1 MSCFRLSFA
10 KQKLRLELT
19 SACSVNQLCSLEEEG
34 KNKLPS
40 SNPKKETY
48 LESSSTSRDTRRPQV
63 VATKKLLELELR
75 NSPPRLV
82 ACAKRYRLIEACFNC
97 NTTIVKPSFY
107 PNTQQQHYHGQ
118 FDLYHRFPEPI
129 QRVGYIRSTL
139 STRRMR

>member
-19 SACSVNQLCSLEEEG
+19 SACSVNQLCSLEEE
-34 KNKLPS
+34 KKQVAKLKPEEGNLFGVVINATTPGDHRS
-40 SNPKKETY
+40 
-48 LESSSTSRDTRRPQV
+48 LQRRSCWSWSLGIPHRGWL
-63 VATKKLLELELR
+63 A
-75 NSPPRLV
+75 
-82 ACAKRYRLIEACFNC
+82 AKRYRFIEACFNC

-118 FDLYHRFPEPI
+118 FNLYHRFPEPI